1 MASRLAV
8 TKLTLLPEI
17 RAQILRYILPY
28 SLPTTENHQV
38 TWVRGSIAPLLVNKQ
53 LSDESMDLMYGSN
66 TFKLII
72 TYEGILFRC
81 SWLLPSGLRPNST
94 YMFPNAFSKD
104 ALRRIRH
111 VLVLVEHV
119 DSYKGMIKYNC
130 GGRGLS
136 EGVRGQI
143 QRLVDILAMNTSGL
157 GRVTVRLEGNAVLN
171 AIRKRAVKAIEHYES
186 GGVDQ
191 SVLDPFTHLTNV
203 SSPNVGGNVN
213 ATYARKLEEKMNASS
228 LRRDSLVI

>member
-1 MASRLAV
+1 
-8 TKLTLLPEI
+8 
-17 RAQILRYILPY
+17 
-28 SLPTTENHQV
+28 
-38 TWVRGSIAPLLVNKQ
+38 
-53 LSDESMDLMYGSN
+53 
-66 TFKLII
+66 
-72 TYEGILFRC
+72 
-81 SWLLPSGLRPNST
+81 
-94 YMFPNAFSKD
+94 
-104 ALRRIRH
+104 
-111 VLVLVEHV
+111 VLVEHV